1 MTLIHYFAIGAVAG
15 LLGGAFGIGGG
26 IVMVPA
32 LLVVFKQPI
41 HIAIGTSMMVIVP
54 IAISGALRHYSLN
67 NVNFQIAL
75 LAGLGGIIGAII
87 GASII
92 VKIPAFYVKRVFA
105 IFLIYS
111 AIRLW
116 FSK

>member
-1 MTLIHYFAIGAVAG
+1 MTLLYYFALGALAG

-32 LLVVFKQPI
+32 LLVLFKLPI
-41 HIAIGTSMMVIVP
+41 HNAIGTSMMVIVP
-54 IAISGALRHYSLN
+54 IAVAGALRHYSLN
-67 NVNFQIAL
+67 NVNMQIAL

-105 IFLIYS
+105 LFLIYS